1 MSTSLFLPSDQLT
14 PKFLETLPIITHGSE
29 NSLDHDV
36 YVLCPHPLQAKDAKP
51 FNDYFT
57 QKGMNANPI
66 CVENNKVV
74 WNLKGTNDEVHNS
87 IYYTYELHQQSIEK
101 PILSPTERIHGL
113 KALRT
118 IRGLLSTCSR
128 TQYRDIIKPAL
139 SQTNLSKKIEVL
151 QSIDFTQIN
160 DFGKSSIV
168 ETGKFFA
175 FQIGQT
181 LSLLSDNEDLF
192 TKNGVAKKYPS
203 LAQLIERNPNTDLSP
218 LIQLYNQQIE
228 IYQNQLESKD
238 GIAYY
243 NNQFNNCIE
252 KIEIIKEK
260 VLDVSPNTSL
270 SSRLKP

>member
-1 MSTSLFLPSDQLT
+1 MIL
-14 PKFLETLPIITHGSE
+14 H
-29 NSLDHDV
+29 H
-36 YVLCPHPLQAKDAKP
+36 
-51 FNDYFT
+51 
-57 QKGMNANPI
+57 
-66 CVENNKVV
+66 
-74 WNLKGTNDEVHNS
+74 
-87 IYYTYELHQQSIEK
+87 YTYELHQQSIEK

-139 SQTNLSKKIEVL
+139 SQTDLSKKIEVL
-151 QSIDFTQIN
+151 QSINFTQIN

-218 LIQLYNQQIE
+218 LIPLYNQLIE

-260 VLDVSPNTSL
+260 VLDISPNTSL

>member
-1 MSTSLFLPSDQLT
+1 M
-14 PKFLETLPIITHGSE
+14 
-29 NSLDHDV
+29 
-36 YVLCPHPLQAKDAKP
+36 
-51 FNDYFT
+51 
-57 QKGMNANPI
+57 
-66 CVENNKVV
+66 
-74 WNLKGTNDEVHNS
+74 
-87 IYYTYELHQQSIEK
+87 QSI
-101 PILSPTERIHGL
+101 
-113 KALRT
+113 
-118 IRGLLSTCSR
+118 
-128 TQYRDIIKPAL
+128 
-139 SQTNLSKKIEVL
+139 N
-151 QSIDFTQIN
+151 FTQIN

-203 LAQLIERNPNTDLSP
+203 LAQLIERNHNADLSP
-218 LIQLYNQQIE
+218 LIPLYNQLID

-270 SSRLKP
+270 SSKLKP